1 MASMGLITALPNH
14 PAIHMN
20 RVSPPRG
27 EFATGSQGWRDDS
40 GLVPGVGKYLMN
52 APTTILVI
60 DDDPFARSAL
70 ASHFS
75 ADPRFLVLATGRDGL
90 EAIELA
96 QEHSPDVIIMDI
108 QMPRL
113 DGVAATARI
122 RKLQPQIRVLLLT
135 VLHDDKEAR
144 EGIASGASGYLLKDA
159 SREVIL
165 EAVLVVHHKT
175 AILPESLLG
184 LIGSATRHAPE
195 AAALNDEL
203 TPPRARC
210 PNVAL
215 RRGIEQGDRR
225 PPVHVRIDG
234 QDPRLKD
241 HDQAGGDL
249 PHQGRGPRLSV
260 RLRGRLI
267 SHKRGSNRLPHPT
280 SPSHIGRPSDERHRI
295 SASTRATHTPAT

>member
-1 MASMGLITALPNH
+1 
-14 PAIHMN
+14 
-20 RVSPPRG
+20 
-27 EFATGSQGWRDDS
+27 
-40 GLVPGVGKYLMN
+40 MN

-144 EGIASGASGYLLKDA
+144 EGIASGASGYLLKDV
-159 SREVIL
+159 SPEVIL

-184 LIGSATRHAPE
+184 LVGSATRHAPE
-195 AAALNDEL
+195 AAALHDEL
-203 TPPRARC
+203 TP
-210 PNVAL
+210 
-215 RRGIEQGDRR
+215 E
-225 PPVHVRIDG
+225 
-234 QDPRLKD
+234 
-241 HDQAGGDL
+241 
-249 PHQGRGPRLSV
+249 
-260 RLRGRLI
+260 
-267 SHKRGSNRLPHPT
+267 
-280 SPSHIGRPSDERHRI
+280 
-295 SASTRATHTPAT
+295 STMS